1 MRRIITWSV
10 RGRHPWI
17 VIAAWIV
24 IAGALSMGPKL
35 QSVTTND
42 ASKGLSDKVESKRA
56 DALQQAEFSDAKGTP
71 VIVVYSSDAPLTAAD
86 KAAIEAGKDWLLS
99 GEEPVNSARVE
110 YSDDGN
116 GALIFASLNGNPG
129 DEAFRDSVQAI
140 RDHFG
145 ETVEDM
151 QVRVTG
157 PGGLITDVYK
167 IFLNADIKLLIGT
180 VILVLVLLLLIYRS
194 PVLPFVPLIAV
205 GFGYFVA
212 GGILA
217 LLARAL
223 DVTLSGQATS
233 LMVILLF
240 GAGTDYGLLLI
251 SRYREDLRREPDART
266 ALATAL
272 GETWEAIAASGL
284 TVTLAVLTLLFAQ
297 YGDYRSF
304 APVLGLGVFVTLIAG
319 LTLMPALLAV
329 LGRRAFWPRTPKEG
343 DATRHRTW
351 ERVAGWVAAG
361 PRRAAMLVTA
371 ILVVLAMGC
380 LFYSPR
386 FSFTEDFLTS
396 MPSSEGYALLEQHF
410 PKGALAPTTV
420 LIKAP
425 QAPPEFVTGMITGA
439 LNQSPGVAAAF
450 PTGTAMDG
458 RLLSFQVIFEGDPYS
473 SEALKQVRELRTTAR
488 KAAAAGGGT
497 ALVGGPTATQA
508 DTWAQ
513 SNRDTLVVAVA
524 ALVVV
529 GAILIILL
537 RALIAPLYLL
547 LTNVLSYLA
556 ALGAT
561 IVITEK
567 ILGWE
572 HISYR
577 IPLYMFIFLVALGSD
592 YNIFITTRIRS
603 EALARGLRDGTVKAL
618 SATGGVLTSAGI
630 ILAGTFL
637 ILLSQP
643 VKDLAEIS
651 IGVALGVLIDTFLVR
666 TALVPGLTLWIGPK
680 VGWPGPL
687 WAKKDA
693 AADQAAE
700 KAFGE
705 QRLAGGEPVGDEV

>member
-1 MRRIITWSV
+1 MRRIVTWSV

-17 VIAAWIV
+17 VIAVWIV

-35 QSVTTND
+35 QSVTSND
-42 ASKGLSDKVESKRA
+42 ASRSLAATVESKRA
-56 DALQQAEFSDAKGTP
+56 DALQQASFPDAKGTP
-71 VIVVYSSDAPLTAAD
+71 VIVVFSSGQPLTTVD
-86 KAAIEAGKDWLLS
+86 KAAIGAGKAWLT
-99 GEEPVNSARVE
+99 GGAEPVNSARIE
-110 YSDDGN
+110 YSPDGK
-116 GALIFASLNGNPG
+116 GALIFASLDGNPG
-129 DEAFRDSVQAI
+129 DESFRDSVQAI

-145 ETVEDM
+145 ETVEGM

-157 PGGLITDVYK
+157 PGGLITDVYQ
-167 IFLNADIKLLIGT
+167 IFLNADVKLLVGT

-194 PVLPFVPLIAV
+194 PVLPFVPLVAV

-212 GGILA
+212 GGVLA
-217 LLARAL
+217 LAANAL

-251 SRYREDLRREPDART
+251 SRYREDLRRESDARV
-266 ALATAL
+266 ALTTAL

-304 APVLGLGVFVTLIAG
+304 APVLGVGVFVTLIAG
-319 LTLMPALLAV
+319 LTLMPALLAL
-329 LGRRAFWPRTPKEG
+329 LGRRAFWPRVPKEG
-343 DATRHRTW
+343 ETSSHRTW

-361 PRRAAMLVTA
+361 PRRAAMLVAA
-371 ILVVLAMGC
+371 ILVVLALGC

-396 MPSSEGYALLEQHF
+396 MPSSEGYTLLERHF

-425 QAPPEFVTGMITGA
+425 QAPPEFVTGMITGV
-439 LNQSPGVAAAF
+439 LNESPGVAAAF
-450 PTGTAMDG
+450 PTGTADGG
-458 RLLSFQVIFEGDPYS
+458 RLLSYQVIFKGDPYS
-473 SEALKQVRELRTTAR
+473 SEALRQVRELRATAR
-488 KAAAAGGGT
+488 KAAATGGGE
-497 ALVGGPTATQA
+497 ALVGGPTAIQA
-508 DTWAQ
+508 DTWAI
-513 SNRDTLVVAVA
+513 SNRDTIVVAIA

-529 GAILIILL
+529 GAILMILL

-547 LTNVLSYLA
+547 ATNVLSYLA

-567 ILGWE
+567 ILGWDR
-572 HISYR
+572 ISYR

-592 YNIFITTRIRS
+592 YNIFITTRIRG
-603 EALARGLRDGTVKAL
+603 EAMARGLRDGTVKAL

-680 VGWPGPL
+680 AGWPGPR
-687 WAKKDA
+687 WTNEEETAPSVPDA
-693 AADQAAE
+693 ASAE
-700 KAFGE
+700 PHTQTAS
-705 QRLAGGEPVGDEV
+705 

>member
-17 VIAAWIV
+17 VIAIWIV
-24 IAGALSMGPKL
+24 VAGALSMGPKL

-42 ASKGLSDKVESKRA
+42 ASKGLSNAVESKRA
-56 DALQQAEFSDAKGTP
+56 DALQQQYFPNAKGVP
-71 VIVVYSSDAPLTAAD
+71 VIVVYSSDAALTAAD
-86 KAAIEAGKDWLLS
+86 KAAIAQGEAWLKS
-99 GEEPVNSARVE
+99 GAEPINSASVQ
-110 YSDDGN
+110 YSPDGK
-116 GALIFASLNGNPG
+116 GALIFASLDGNPG
-129 DEAFRDSVQAI
+129 DASFRDSVQAM

-145 ETVEDM
+145 TSVNGM
-151 QVRVTG
+151 QVEITG

-167 IFLNADIKLLIGT
+167 IFLNADVKLLIGT
-180 VILVLVLLLLIYRS
+180 VVLVLVLLLLIYRS
-194 PVLPFVPLIAV
+194 PVLPFVPLVTV

-217 LLARAL
+217 LLAKGFGF
-223 DVTLSGQATS
+223 TLSGQATS

-251 SRYREDLRREPDART
+251 SRYREDLRRESAARG

-272 GETWEAIAASGL
+272 EVLAEGKTIGL
-284 TVTLAVLTLLFAQ
+284 YPEGTRVLTLLFAQ

-304 APVLGLGVFVTLIAG
+304 APVLGVGVFVTLIAG
-319 LTLMPALLAV
+319 LTLMPALLAL
-329 LGRRAFWPRTPKEG
+329 LGRRAFWPRVPRQGE
-343 DATRHRTW
+343 ATEHKTW
-351 ERVAGWVAAG
+351 SRIAGWVAAG
-361 PRRAAMLVTA
+361 PRRAALGVLA
-371 ILVVLAMGC
+371 ILVVLALGC

-386 FSFTEDFLTS
+386 FSFTEDFLKN
-396 MPSSEGYALLEQHF
+396 MPSKQGYALLEQHF

-425 QAPPEFVTGMITGA
+425 QAPPEFVAGMITGA
-439 LNQSPGVAAAF
+439 LNKSPGVAAAF
-450 PTGTAMDG
+450 PTGTADG
-458 RLLSFQVIFEGDPYS
+458 GKLLSFQVILKGDPYS
-473 SEALKQVRELRTTAR
+473 SQALEQVRQLRTVAR

-497 ALVGGPTATQA
+497 ALVGGPTAIQA

-513 SNRDTLVVAVA
+513 SNRDTIVVAVA

-529 GAILIILL
+529 GVILMLLL
-537 RALIAPLYLL
+537 RAIVAPIYLL

-556 ALGAT
+556 ALGLT

-567 ILGWE
+567 LLGWQ

-592 YNIFITTRIRS
+592 YNIFITTRIRG
-603 EALARGLRDGTVKAL
+603 EAMARGLRDGTVKAL

-680 VGWPGPL
+680 AGWPGPR
-687 WAKKDA
+687 WTKDGEA
-693 AADQAAE
+693 ARKQSQDA
-700 KAFGE
+700 
-705 QRLAGGEPVGDEV
+705 LVSGEPVGDEA

>member
-1 MRRIITWSV
+1 MRRIVTWSV
-10 RGRHPWI
+10 RGRNPWI
-17 VIAAWIV
+17 VIAAWV
-24 IAGALSMGPKL
+24 VAAGLLAMGPTL

-56 DALQQAEFSDAKGTP
+56 DALQQAEFADAKGTP
-71 VIVVYSSDAPLTAAD
+71 LIVVYSSDEPLTPVQKTAV
-86 KAAIEAGKDWLLS
+86 EAGKAWLLD
-99 GEEPVNSARVE
+99 GDEPVHSAAAQ
-110 YSDDGN
+110 YSEDGK
-116 GALIFASLNGNPG
+116 GALVFASLDGNPG
-129 DEAFRDSVQAI
+129 DEEFRDSVQAI

-145 ETVEDM
+145 DRVEGM
-151 QVRVTG
+151 EVRVTG
-157 PGGLITDVYK
+157 PGGLITDVFK
-167 IFLNADIKLLIGT
+167 IFLNADIKLLVGT
-180 VILVLVLLLLIYRS
+180 VILVLVLLLVIYRS
-194 PVLPFVPLIAV
+194 PVLPFVPLISV
-205 GFGYFVA
+205 GFGYFVS

-217 LLARAL
+217 LLANAF

-251 SRYREDLRREPDART
+251 SRYREDLRREPDARI

-329 LGRRAFWPRTPKEG
+329 LGRRAFWPRTPREG
-343 DATRHRTW
+343 DETRHRTW
-351 ERVAGWVAAG
+351 ERIALRVAAS
-361 PRRAAMLVTA
+361 PRRAAGIVA
-371 ILVVLAMGC
+371 AVLVVLALGC
-380 LFYSPR
+380 LLYSPR
-386 FSFTEDFLTS
+386 FSFTDDFLTS
-396 MPSSEGYALLEQHF
+396 MPSSEGYALLEKHF

-420 LIKAP
+420 LIKAEE
-425 QAPPEFVTGMITGA
+425 APPEFVTGMITGA
-439 LNQSPGVAAAF
+439 LDEAPGVAAAF

-458 RLLSFQVIFEGDPYS
+458 RLLRFQVVFEGDPYS
-473 SEALKQVRELRTTAR
+473 SETLDQVRELREVAR
-488 KAAAAGGGT
+488 EAAAQGGGT

-513 SNRDTLVVAVA
+513 SNRDTLVVAVV

-529 GAILIILL
+529 GAILMVLL
-537 RALIAPLYLL
+537 RAVVAPLYLL

-572 HISYR
+572 DISYR

-603 EALARGLRDGTVKAL
+603 EAMLHGLRDGTVKAL
-618 SATGGVLTSAGI
+618 TATGGVLTSAGI

-666 TALVPGLTLWIGPK
+666 TALVPGLTLWVGPK
-680 VGWPGPL
+680 AGWPGPR
-687 WAKKDA
+687 WTKKAEA
-693 AADQAAE
+693 AQDRPHSATVPGD
-700 KAFGE
+700 
-705 QRLAGGEPVGDEV
+705 PVGDEA

>member
-10 RGRHPWI
+10 RGKNPWI
-17 VIAAWIV
+17 VIAVWVV
-24 IAGALSMGPKL
+24 IAGALSMGPTL
-35 QSVTTND
+35 QSVTSND
-42 ASKGLSDKVESKRA
+42 ASKSLSTSVESKRA
-56 DALQQAEFSDAKGTP
+56 DALQQASFPDAKGTP
-71 VIVVYSSDAPLTAAD
+71 VIVVYSSDTPLTAAD
-86 KAAIEAGKDWLLS
+86 KAAIDAGEDWLRS
-99 GEEPVNSARVE
+99 GAEPVNSARVQYAE
-110 YSDDGN
+110 DGK
-116 GALIFASLNGNPG
+116 GALIFASLDGNPG

-145 ETVEDM
+145 ETVEGMD
-151 QVRVTG
+151 VRVTG

-167 IFLNADIKLLIGT
+167 IFLNADIKLLVGT

-194 PVLPFVPLIAV
+194 PVLAFVPLVAV

-217 LLARAL
+217 LIASAL
-223 DVTLSGQATS
+223 DITLSGQATS

-251 SRYREDLRREPDART
+251 SRYREDLRREGDARA

-304 APVLGLGVFVTLIAG
+304 APVLGIGVFVTLIAG
-319 LTLMPALLAV
+319 LTLMPALLAL
-329 LGRRAFWPRTPKEG
+329 LGRRAFWPRQPKEG
-343 DATRHRTW
+343 DETRHRTW

-361 PRRAAMLVTA
+361 PKRAAMLVTA

-380 LFYSPR
+380 FFYSPR

-410 PKGALAPTTV
+410 PRGALAPTTV

-439 LNQSPGVAAAF
+439 LSESPGVAAAF

-458 RLLSFQVIFEGDPYS
+458 KLLSFQVILEGDPYS
-473 SEALKQVRELRTTAR
+473 KEALQQVRELRATAR
-488 KAAAAGGGT
+488 EAAAAGGGE
-497 ALVGGPTATQA
+497 ALVGGPTAIQA

-529 GAILIILL
+529 GAILMILL

-547 LTNVLSYLA
+547 ATNVLSYLA

-567 ILGWE
+567 ILGWDR
-572 HISYR
+572 ISYR

-603 EALARGLRDGTVKAL
+603 EAMLRGLRDGTVKAL

-680 VGWPGPL
+680 AGWPGPL
-687 WAKKDA
+687 WTEQGSPHDA
-693 AADQAAE
+693 A
-700 KAFGE
+700 GE
-705 QRLAGGEPVGDEV
+705 PPPLAVAGEPVGDEA

>member
-17 VIAAWIV
+17 VIAIWIV
-24 IAGALSMGPKL
+24 VAGALSMGPKL

-42 ASKGLSDKVESKRA
+42 ASKGLSNAVESKRA
-56 DALQQAEFSDAKGTP
+56 DALQQQYFPNAKGVP
-71 VIVVYSSDAPLTAAD
+71 VIVVYSSDAALTAAD
-86 KAAIEAGKDWLLS
+86 KAAIAQGEAWLKS
-99 GEEPVNSARVE
+99 GAEPINSASVQ
-110 YSDDGN
+110 YSPDGK
-116 GALIFASLNGNPG
+116 GALIFASLDGNPG
-129 DEAFRDSVQAI
+129 DASFRDSVQAM

-145 ETVEDM
+145 TSVNGM
-151 QVRVTG
+151 QVEITG

-167 IFLNADIKLLIGT
+167 IFLNADVKLLIGT
-180 VILVLVLLLLIYRS
+180 VVLVLVLLLLIYRS

-217 LLARAL
+217 LLAKATGT
-223 DVTLSGQATS
+223 TLSGQATS

-251 SRYREDLRREPDART
+251 SRYREDLRGEGDARV

-304 APVLGLGVFVTLIAG
+304 APVLGVGVFVTLIAG
-319 LTLMPALLAV
+319 LTLMPALLAL
-329 LGRRAFWPRTPKEG
+329 LGRRAFWPRVPRQGE
-343 DATRHRTW
+343 ATEHKTW
-351 ERVAGWVAAG
+351 SRIAGWVAAG
-361 PRRAAMLVTA
+361 PRRAALGVLA
-371 ILVVLAMGC
+371 ILVVLALGC

-386 FSFTEDFLTS
+386 FSFTEDFLKN
-396 MPSSEGYALLEQHF
+396 MPSKQGYALLEQHF

-425 QAPPEFVTGMITGA
+425 QAPPEFVAGMITGA
-439 LNQSPGVAAAF
+439 LNKSPGVAAAF
-450 PTGTAMDG
+450 PTGTADG
-458 RLLSFQVIFEGDPYS
+458 GKLLSFQVILKGDPYS
-473 SEALKQVRELRTTAR
+473 SQALEQVRQLRTVAR

-497 ALVGGPTATQA
+497 ALVGGPTAIQA

-513 SNRDTLVVAVA
+513 SNRDTIVVAVA

-529 GAILIILL
+529 GVILMLLL
-537 RALIAPLYLL
+537 RAIVAPIYLL

-556 ALGAT
+556 ALGLT

-567 ILGWE
+567 LLGWQ

-592 YNIFITTRIRS
+592 YNIFITTRIRG
-603 EALARGLRDGTVKAL
+603 EAMARGLRDGTVKAL

-680 VGWPGPL
+680 AGWPGPR
-687 WAKKDA
+687 WTKDGEA
-693 AADQAAE
+693 ARKQSQDA
-700 KAFGE
+700 
-705 QRLAGGEPVGDEV
+705 LVSGEPVGDEA

>member
-1 MRRIITWSV
+1 MRRIVTWSV

-17 VIAAWIV
+17 VIAVWVV
-24 IAGALSMGPKL
+24 IAGGLSMGPKL
-35 QSVTTND
+35 QSVTSND
-42 ASKGLSDKVESKRA
+42 ASRGLSVRVESKRA
-56 DALQQAEFSDAKGTP
+56 DALQQQYFPNAKGTP

-86 KAAIEAGKDWLLS
+86 RAAITRGEAWLKS
-99 GEEPVNSARVE
+99 GAEPINSTRIE
-110 YSDDGN
+110 YSPDGK
-116 GALIFASLNGNPG
+116 GALVFASLNGNPG
-129 DEAFRDSVQAI
+129 EAAFRDSVQAI
-140 RDHFG
+140 RDHLG
-145 ETVEDM
+145 ESVNGM

-167 IFLNADIKLLIGT
+167 IFLNADVKLLIGT

-217 LLARAL
+217 LVAKATGT
-223 DVTLSGQATS
+223 TLSGQATS

-304 APVLGLGVFVTLIAG
+304 APVLGVGVFVTLIAG
-319 LTLMPALLAV
+319 LTLMPALLAL
-329 LGRRAFWPRTPKEG
+329 LGRRAFWPRVPREG
-343 DATRHRTW
+343 DETQHRTW
-351 ERVAGWVAAG
+351 ERVAEWVAAG
-361 PRRAAMLVTA
+361 PKRAAALVVA
-371 ILVVLAMGC
+371 VLVVLALGC
-380 LFYSPR
+380 LLYSPR
-386 FSFTEDFLTS
+386 FSFTEDFLKN
-396 MPSSEGYALLEQHF
+396 MPSKQGFALLEQHF

-425 QAPPEFVTGMITGA
+425 QAPPGFVTGMITGA
-439 LNQSPGVAAAF
+439 LVRSPGVAVAF
-450 PTGTAMDG
+450 PTGTADNG
-458 RLLSFQVIFEGDPYS
+458 KLLGFQVIFKGDPYS
-473 SEALKQVRELRTTAR
+473 SLALEQVRQLRTTAR
-488 KAAAAGGGT
+488 TAAAAGGGT
-497 ALVGGPTATQA
+497 ALVGGPTAIQA

-513 SNRDTLVVAVA
+513 SNRDTIVVAVA

-529 GAILIILL
+529 GAILMLLL
-537 RALIAPLYLL
+537 RAVIAPVYLL
-547 LTNVLSYLA
+547 FTNVLSYLA

-561 IVITEK
+561 IFITEK
-567 ILGWE
+567 LLGWQ

-592 YNIFITTRIRS
+592 YNIFITTRIRG
-603 EALARGLRDGTVKAL
+603 EAMARGLRDGTVKAL

-651 IGVALGVLIDTFLVR
+651 IGVAIGVLLDTFLVR

-680 VGWPGPL
+680 AGWPGPL
-687 WAKKDA
+687 WTKKGA
-693 AADQAAE
+693 AADADPAQEAAAPISLE
-700 KAFGE
+700 P
-705 QRLAGGEPVGDEV
+705 AGGEA

>member
-1 MRRIITWSV
+1 MRRIITWST
-10 RGRHPWI
+10 RGKHPWI
-17 VIAAWIV
+17 VIAIWIL

-42 ASKGLSDKVESKRA
+42 ASKGLSSKVESKRA
-56 DALQQAEFSDAKGTP
+56 DALQQASFLNAKGTP
-71 VIVVYSSDAPLTAAD
+71 IIVVYSSDAPLTAAD
-86 KAAIEAGKDWLLS
+86 KAAIAEGEAWMKS
-99 GEEPVNSARVE
+99 GAEPVNSASVQ
-110 YSDDGN
+110 YSKDGK

-129 DEAFRDSVQAI
+129 DAAFRDSVQAI

-145 ETVEDM
+145 ETVGGM

-167 IFLNADIKLLIGT
+167 IFLNADVKLLIGT

-217 LLARAL
+217 LLATAF
-223 DVTLSGQATS
+223 DFTLSGQATS

-251 SRYREDLRREPDART
+251 SRYREDLRREADART

-304 APVLGLGVFVTLIAG
+304 APVLGVGVFVTLIAG

-329 LGRRAFWPRTPKEG
+329 LGRKAFWPRVPKEG
-343 DATRHRTW
+343 DATTHRTW
-351 ERVAGWVAAG
+351 ERVAEWVAAG
-361 PRRAAMLVTA
+361 PRRAALGVLA
-371 ILVVLAMGC
+371 ILVVLALGC

-396 MPSSEGYALLEQHF
+396 MPSSEGYTLLEKHF
-410 PKGALAPTTV
+410 PSGALAPTTV

-425 QAPPEFVTGMITGA
+425 QAPPKFVTGMITGA
-439 LNQSPGVAAAF
+439 LNKSPGVAAAF
-450 PTGTAMDG
+450 PTGTALDG
-458 RLLSFQVIFEGDPYS
+458 KLLSFQVIFKGDPYS
-473 SEALKQVRELRTTAR
+473 SEALNQVRELRTTAR
-488 KAAAAGGGT
+488 KAAAAGGAV

-513 SNRDTLVVAVA
+513 SNRDTLVVAVV

-529 GAILIILL
+529 GAILMLLL
-537 RALIAPLYLL
+537 RAVVAPLYLL
-547 LTNVLSYLA
+547 FTNILSYLA

-567 ILGWE
+567 ILGWD

-603 EALARGLRDGTVKAL
+603 EAMSRGLRDGVVKAV

-666 TALVPGLTLWIGPK
+666 TALVPGLTLWVGPNA
-680 VGWPGPL
+680 GWPGPR
-687 WAKKDA
+687 WTKKGA
-693 AADQAAE
+693 AADEPSDEARPFAV
-700 KAFGE
+700 GE
-705 QRLAGGEPVGDEV
+705 EPLGDEA